1 MWKRPV
7 DIDALNDAT
16 QDTLMQSL
24 GIRITEITDDAV
36 YGTLPVD
43 ERTRQPFGLLHG
55 GASAALA
62 ETLGSVGAHLAS
74 DPGYM
79 AVGLEINA
87 NHLRPARRG
96 PVTGCARA
104 VHVGSRTQVWE
115 IRIQDDQQRDIC
127 IARLTTML
135 TEAPATTRSS

>member
-7 DIDALNDAT
+7 DLDALNDIT
-16 QDTLMQSL
+16 RDTLMQSL
-24 GIRITEITDDAV
+24 GIRITQITDDAI

-55 GASAALA
+55 GASVALA

-74 DPGYM
+74 APGYM

-87 NHLRPARRG
+87 NHLRPARQG
-96 PVTGCARA
+96 VVTGCARP

-115 IRIQDDQQRDIC
+115 IRIQDDQDREIC

-135 TEAPATTRSS
+135 TEAPAGSRSA